1 MNALKSK
8 VLMRWDSHN
17 LVTTLLQS
25 CTILMVH
32 ILCCTAHKTKGRGQG
47 TRLTGHNT
55 FIKPPFFLYLF
66 ACQHHSL
73 LHHKYE
79 AQFNVNASSSARS
92 SAHIGLISVSGPPP
106 QNHPSKLCEHQHQR
120 NRLQRHISN
129 HNHISNQR
137 TNIINKSSRK
147 ERERYLKR
155 NP

>member
-1 MNALKSK
+1 MPRLRECSLKPEKGFTQPSDISSSK
-8 VLMRWDSHN
+8 
-17 LVTTLLQS
+17 S
-25 CTILMVH
+25 CTHTFGVPT
-32 ILCCTAHKTKGRGQG
+32 LCCSVHKTKGRGQG

-55 FIKPPFFLYLF
+55 SLRLPSSSIYLHANTTLCYITNMKP
-66 ACQHHSL
+66 HSM
-73 LHHKYE
+73 Y
-79 AQFNVNASSSARS
+79 ASSSARS

-147 ERERYLKR
+147 EKERDI
-155 NP
+155 